1 MSDNRSQR
9 LVWIDLEMTGLDLA
23 ACSIIEIASVVT
35 DADLNI
41 IANGPQLVIHQS
53 DELLEAMDE
62 WNTSHHGKSGLT
74 EAVRASTVT
83 LAEAETATL
92 EFLGEHVR
100 AGISPLCG
108 NSIGN
113 DRRFLEKEMPL
124 LATFFHYRNI
134 DVSTIKELAR
144 RWYGPKTLMDKSGG
158 HRAQDDILESIAE
171 LQHFR
176 NVVFREK

>member
-1 MSDNRSQR
+1 MSDNRSER
-9 LVWIDLEMTGLDLA
+9 MVWIDLEMTGLDLA

-53 DELLEAMDE
+53 DELLEAMDK

-83 LAEAETATL
+83 PAEAETATL

-113 DRRFLEKEMPL
+113 DRRFLEKEMPQ
-124 LATFFHYRNI
+124 LAAFFHYRNI

-144 RWYGPKTLMDKSGG
+144 RWYGPKALMDKSSG
-158 HRAQDDILESIAE
+158 HRAHDDILESIAE